1 MKWEEFER
9 GVWTTLIRFGL
20 GAIFGW
26 ILAIVLAQIFGMD
39 YCQDDCALAL
49 EQIARTISEKN
60 IDILVGSSL
69 GGFLTI
75 LTTGI
80 ERYAVN
86 PCYRPSAELP
96 KLGPQNGLPA
106 PSPEMTA
113 TYAAAE
119 PRLRQLDEEDR
130 KRVHVLMGDK
140 DELLGDRYFRQITE
154 DLGHRPGIV
163 FSTHHLSESAAETIC
178 SLIGKGNRML
188 SDAHKYATA
197 NESLVKRSTRCGCF
211 NCMDTYPPEEILDWI
226 DDKDGRTAVCPH
238 CFVDAVLPDSCPY
251 SISPYF
257 LRRMNRKWL

>member
-1 MKWEEFER
+1 MR
-9 GVWTTLIRFGL
+9 
-20 GAIFGW
+20 
-26 ILAIVLAQIFGMD
+26 ILYIHGFNGTPEGHSFSLLNKHLPEGAQIFGMD

-86 PCYRPSAELP
+86 PCYSPSAELP

-113 TYAAAE
+113 TYAAVE

-140 DELLGDRYFRQITE
+140 D
-154 DLGHRPGIV
+154 
-163 FSTHHLSESAAETIC
+163 
-178 SLIGKGNRML
+178 
-188 SDAHKYATA
+188 
-197 NESLVKRSTRCGCF
+197 
-211 NCMDTYPPEEILDWI
+211 
-226 DDKDGRTAVCPH
+226 GRTAICPH
-238 CFVDAVLPDSCPY
+238 CFIDAVLPDSNPY
-251 SISPYF
+251 GISPDF
-257 LRRMNRKWL
+257 LRKMREKWF

>member
-1 MKWEEFER
+1 MTMKWEEFER

-106 PSPEMTA
+106 PS
-113 TYAAAE
+113 
-119 PRLRQLDEEDR
+119 LRR
-130 KRVHVLMGDK
+130 CRA
-140 DELLGDRYFRQITE
+140 
-154 DLGHRPGIV
+154 P
-163 FSTHHLSESAAETIC
+163 AETA
-178 SLIGKGNRML
+178 R
-188 SDAHKYATA
+188 
-197 NESLVKRSTRCGCF
+197 
-211 NCMDTYPPEEILDWI
+211 
-226 DDKDGRTAVCPH
+226 
-238 CFVDAVLPDSCPY
+238 
-251 SISPYF
+251 
-257 LRRMNRKWL
+257 